1 MPPAPLT
8 DEQLQRL
15 ADDPALLA
23 KYESKLNSDER
34 RRLGQFRQ
42 LAPPQQPS
50 AMQRFAEP
58 ILAAPGDAVNF
69 AVGIAT
75 DPFNGFPTTRS
86 VLDASAGQIDKA
98 KQAQN
103 EGRPLAAVG
112 HAFGAVPLVGPAVA
126 DIVDTAQSGDFA
138 GAAGKTAVMAA
149 PFAAKPALAGV
160 RAGAGV
166 ALETARKSPAVAAGM
181 DRLAGSVDKF
191 AEDRFT
197 RAIAPQV
204 GPNKTRFGGMAA
216 EKAPE
221 LLRDPEL
228 KSASVGG
235 FDNRLEDAMAKTV
248 DELDAA
254 NDARLVSQ
262 QVKTQPL
269 IAKLDAE
276 IARLTSQPV
285 EGSRLDKATTVT
297 SKTTGTGFDVGRPT
311 TRPEIVNAEYARIM
325 GKPAPLTGAP
335 ANTSASLGSGGPI
348 GNPVVPEPYSAQVA
362 TLRKIRAEIQ
372 QLGDVV
378 PYEAVRNIRQAWD
391 QVAKAK
397 YMPATAAD
405 ALKGQGDATGAMK
418 GTGAMR
424 EALAEVDPASAAV
437 YKKYSLY
444 KAAQDVRAAAQ
455 EAERTRPNRGRGM
468 MRMMASSQGIV
479 GTALAIA
486 DKAAEMTPSFQVMVS
501 RRMAAVADM
510 LRKGQVEQAQAVVN
524 RTVAQ
529 FPKVKGGLRIVAKN
543 SANFG
548 RVAELG
554 RVAASANDPS
564 EGNP

>member
-1 MPPAPLT
+1 MPPSLT

-15 ADDPALLA
+15 ASNDALLA

-42 LAPPQQPS
+42 LQPPQQPS
-50 AMQRFAEP
+50 ALQRFATP

-75 DPFNGFPTTRS
+75 DPFNGFETTRS
-86 VLDASAGQIDKA
+86 VLDASSGQIDKA

-103 EGRPLAAVG
+103 EGRPLAAIG
-112 HAFGAVPLVGPAVA
+112 HAVGAVPLVGPAVS
-126 DIVDTAQSGDFA
+126 DIVETAQSGDYA
-138 GAAGKTAVMAA
+138 GAAGKATVMAA
-149 PFAAKPALAGV
+149 PFAAGPV
-160 RAGAGV
+160 RAGARVATGA
-166 ALETARKSPAVAAGM
+166 ALETARRSPAVAGAM
-181 DRLAGSVDKF
+181 DRIAGTIDKV
-191 AEDRFT
+191 AEDKFT

-235 FDNRLEDAMAKTV
+235 FDNRLEDAMTKTI
-248 DELDAA
+248 EEMDAA
-254 NDARLVSQ
+254 NDSRLVSQ
-262 QVKTQPL
+262 QVKTRPL
-269 IAKLDAE
+269 LAKLDAE
-276 IARLTSQPV
+276 IDRLTSHPV
-285 EGSRLDKATTVT
+285 EGSRLDAATTVT
-297 SKTTGTGFDVGRPT
+297 GKTTGTSFQLD
-311 TRPEIVNAEYARIM
+311 
-325 GKPAPLTGAP
+325 APP
-335 ANTSASLGSGGPI
+335 NTSAVLGSGGPI
-348 GNPVVPEPYSAQVA
+348 GKPVVPEPNAAQVT
-362 TLRKIRAEIQ
+362 TLRKMRAEIE
-372 QLGDVV
+372 QLGEVA
-378 PYEAVRNIRQAWD
+378 PYEAIRRIRQAWD

-479 GTALAIA
+479 GTTLAIV

-510 LRKGQVEQAQAVVN
+510 LRKGQVEQAQAVVD

-529 FPKVKGGLRIVAKN
+529 FPKVKGGLRIVAK
-543 SANFG
+543 SPA
-548 RVAELG
+548 VLG
-554 RVAASANDPS
+554 RVADVGRAAAAANDPS

>member
-1 MPPAPLT
+1 MPPVPLT

-50 AMQRFAEP
+50 ALQRFAAP

-69 AVGIAT
+69 AAGIVS

-86 VLDASAGQIDKA
+86 VLDASAEQIDKA

-138 GAAGKTAVMAA
+138 GAAGKTTVMAA

-235 FDNRLEDAMAKTV
+235 FDNRLEDAMAKTI
-248 DELDAA
+248 DDMDAA
-254 NDARLVSQ
+254 ADARLASQ
-262 QVKTQPL
+262 QVQTRPL
-269 IAKLDAE
+269 LAKLDAE
-276 IARLTSQPV
+276 IARLVAEPV
-285 EGSRLDKATTVT
+285 EASKFPRRRAEAPAVSRDQQLGGITGELTPNEVAITEPAGRTV
-297 SKTTGTGFDVGRPT
+297 
-311 TRPEIVNAEYARIM
+311 E
-325 GKPAPLTGAP
+325 PAP
-335 ANTSASLGSGGPI
+335 NSSQI
-348 GNPVVPEPYSAQVA
+348 D
-362 TLRKIRAEIQ
+362 TLRKIRKEVA
-372 QLGDVV
+372 QLGDVA
-378 PYEAVRNIRQAWD
+378 PYESVRVIRKAWD
-391 QVAKAK
+391 KVAKVK

-405 ALKGQGDATGAMK
+405 ALKGQGDETGAMH
-418 GTGAMR
+418 GTGAIR
-424 EALAEVDPASAAV
+424 EALADVDPASAAV

-455 EAERTRPNRGRGM
+455 DAERTRPNRGRGM

>member
-1 MPPAPLT
+1 MPPVPLT

-50 AMQRFAEP
+50 ALQRFAEP

-138 GAAGKTAVMAA
+138 GAAGKTTVMAA

-181 DRLAGSVDKF
+181 DRMAGSIDKF
-191 AEDRFT
+191 AEDRFV
-197 RAIAPQV
+197 RATAPQV

-235 FDNRLEDAMAKTV
+235 FDNRLEDAMAKTI
-248 DELDAA
+248 DDMDAA
-254 NDARLVSQ
+254 ADARLASQ
-262 QVKTQPL
+262 QVQTRPL
-269 IAKLDAE
+269 LAKLDAE
-276 IARLTSQPV
+276 IARLVAEPV
-285 EGSRLDKATTVT
+285 EASKFPRRRADAPAVSRDQQLGGITGELKPNEVAVTEPVGTTVEP
-297 SKTTGTGFDVGRPT
+297 RPNSSQ
-311 TRPEIVNAEYARIM
+311 ID
-325 GKPAPLTGAP
+325 
-335 ANTSASLGSGGPI
+335 
-348 GNPVVPEPYSAQVA
+348 
-362 TLRKIRAEIQ
+362 TLRQIRREVA
-372 QLGDVV
+372 QLGDVA
-378 PYEAVRNIRQAWD
+378 PYESIRTIRRAWD
-391 QVAKAK
+391 GVAKAK

-424 EALAEVDPASAAV
+424 EALAEVDPASPAV

-455 EAERTRPNRGRGM
+455 DAERTRPNRGRGM
-468 MRMMASSQGIV
+468 MRMMAGSQGIV